1 MMSLFSQKHNHWY
14 FILLHICCTIQH
26 HSTNISTEVFGPGVK
41 PAILFY
47 MKQTTPKPLVLIILD
62 GWGYRADSTH
72 NAAALANTPFIDG
85 LFDSCPHRL
94 IDASGT
100 AVGLPAGQIGNSEVG
115 HLHLGAGRL
124 LKQSL
129 TLINDTVAEGH
140 LGQHPQ
146 ITAAVK
152 QAKQQQGAIHILGLL
167 SPGGVHAH
175 EDHIANLITCL
186 AKEHQQV
193 SYCHAFLDG
202 RDVPPQ
208 SAEASL
214 EKISSL
220 YDALDSGVIASIC
233 GRFYAMDRDKRWDRT
248 EAAFNMLIEGKAPYH
263 ADDAIT
269 ALQAAYARDETDEFV
284 KPTLIQ
290 HPGQKPVTIKENDV
304 VIFMNFRA
312 DRAIQLSNALTQ
324 ESWEHFS
331 RSAFSPRALYTLT
344 PYQKDIPANVI
355 FDNPPLTDTFGETV
369 AAAGLKQ
376 LRISETEKFA
386 HVTYFFNGGH
396 EAPYPLEE
404 RTLIPSP
411 KVATY
416 DLAPSMSAEELTKAL
431 CDAIEHGNFD
441 TIICNYPNADMVG
454 HTGDMQAAIQA
465 METLDH
471 CLKQV
476 VEALQKTGGAALI
489 TADHGNVELMFN
501 EETQQPHTAH
511 TNFQVPLIYVG
522 AGSLSFNQDPA
533 ALTDVAPTLLALLN
547 LKQPPAMTGRSL
559 LHE

>member
-1 MMSLFSQKHNHWY
+1 MRLPRCPHFDRPPRNDETRIFYSKLR
-14 FILLHICCTIQH
+14 
-26 HSTNISTEVFGPGVK
+26 TEVFGVRSN
-41 PAILFY
+41 PAILNA

-62 GWGYRADSTH
+62 GWGYRAESTH
-72 NAAALANTPFIDG
+72 NAAALANTPFIDQ
-85 LFDSCPHRL
+85 LFQTCSHRL

-129 TLINDTVAEGH
+129 TRINDTIADGH

-146 ITAAVK
+146 ILAAVE
-152 QAKQQQGAIHILGLL
+152 QAKQQNGTIHIVGLL

-186 AKEHQQV
+186 AKEHQQA

-208 SAEASL
+208 SAETSL
-214 EKISSL
+214 EKITTL
-220 YDALDSGVIASIC
+220 YDQLDTGALASIC
-233 GRFYAMDRDKRWDRT
+233 GRFYAMDRDQRWDRT
-248 EAAFNMLIEGKAPYH
+248 QAAFDMLIKGKAPYC
-263 ADDAIT
+263 ANDVIT
-269 ALQAAYARDETDEFV
+269 ALQTAYARGETDEFV
-284 KPTLIQ
+284 QPTLIQ
-290 HPGQKPVTIKENDV
+290 QPGQQPITIKENDV

-312 DRAIQLSNALTQ
+312 DRAIQLSNALSQ
-324 ESWEHFS
+324 ETWEHFA
-331 RSAFSPRALYTLT
+331 RGDFEPRTLYTLT
-344 PYQKDIPANVI
+344 PYQKDLPAKVI

-369 AAAGLKQ
+369 AAAGLTQ

-396 EAPYPLEE
+396 EEPYAAEE

-416 DLAPSMSAEELTKAL
+416 DLAPSMSAKELTKAL
-431 CDAIEHGNFD
+431 CDAIEYGDFD

-454 HTGDMQAAIQA
+454 HTGDMQAAMKA

-476 VEALQKTGGAALI
+476 VETLHKAGGAALI

-511 TNFQVPLIYVG
+511 TNFQVPLVFVG
-522 AGSLSFNQDPA
+522 DALLSFDKDPA
-533 ALTDVAPTLLALLN
+533 SLIDVAPTLLALLN
-547 LKQPPAMTGRSL
+547 IQQPTAMTGRSL